1 MASTLV
7 TRRSQWTST
16 SLEAS
21 VAKFVTFHGNVNFSP
36 QKCIAPTSEMYCT
49 NLGNVLRYEAFHRS
63 RVSNY
68 IDPSLDVEVLSYT
81 AAIVLGSSSEERF
94 ENRSTAFQHHVINS
108 LRKMQRGMWLF
119 LQETETRT
127 MLITVQCTPRLSICM
142 LFKHQI
148 NI

>member
-1 MASTLV
+1 MDKVHVATTLV

-36 QKCIAPTSEMYCT
+36 EKCIAPILEMYCI
-49 NLGNVLRYEAFHRS
+49 NLRNVLHQSWKYVLRYEAFHRS
-63 RVSNY
+63 RVPNY

-81 AAIVLGSSSEERF
+81 AAIVLGSSPEERF

-108 LRKMQRGMWLF
+108 LCKMQRGM
-119 LQETETRT
+119 
-127 MLITVQCTPRLSICM
+127 
-142 LFKHQI
+142 
-148 NI
+148 